1 MHARQGRHPIQFMRL
16 RHSALDVDAFLLWAG
31 DRDMTSSNVMI
42 AMRDAY
48 ESTNLHFVK
57 AMKLAIEILKTT
69 ELKGGN
75 RVDVINGDVVV
86 YNGRSY
92 ANNVMEH
99 EPDQLAM
106 YLPHK
111 DGGCV
116 EVGLVSTSWHFH
128 HLDENWELDLP
139 KGVRQLTAFLLN
151 RKKLTKGFHRRFNRA
166 VVAYWFELTDN

>member
-1 MHARQGRHPIQFMRL
+1 
-16 RHSALDVDAFLLWAG
+16 
-31 DRDMTSSNVMI
+31 MTSSNVMV
-42 AMRDAY
+42 AMRNTRDT
-48 ESTNLHFVK
+48 TNSHFLK

-111 DGGCV
+111 DGGYV
-116 EVGLVSTSWHFH
+116 EIGLISTSWHFH
-128 HLDENWELDLP
+128 HLNEYWELELP

-151 RKKLTKGFHRRFNRA
+151 RKKVDKAFHRRFDRA
-166 VVAYWFELTDN
+166 VVAYWFQLTDN